1 MFKLLRPIGGG
12 GCNRALNTV
21 LPTRSSLSA
30 HIYSGPK
37 SSRIYKKIS
46 DPSTYKTKNVTKS
59 NETSMIPIARTTP
72 TQPQVVSLIKSK
84 QDALKYFTRLS
95 NILLEKFAQYPFV
108 SSIKYLNHEFTKTN
122 RDQPQFVGLVGEM
135 KQSNEFAES
144 LSYLE
149 RNLAEFTPKERAIL
163 FRLLSI
169 VISRKDNERNVLLA
183 LEIDFYNLNVNED
196 LDIFDLWNYSE
207 GFASYRCELPTTHF
221 KQVSTDTMNNKV
233 QELIE
238 SYFKQQKGNY
248 KFIVFLSVHRLLI

>member
-1 MFKLLRPIGGG
+1 MFKLLRPIGAGG
-12 GCNRALNTV
+12 YNRAFKTII
-21 LPTRSSLSA
+21 PTRSSLS
-30 HIYSGPK
+30 YQSGAK

-46 DPSTYKTKNVTKS
+46 DPSTYKTKNLTKS

-72 TQPQVVSLIKSK
+72 TQQQQQVASLINSK
-84 QDALKYFTRLS
+84 PDALKYFTHLS

-108 SSIKYLNHEFTKTN
+108 SSIKYLNYEFTKTN
-122 RDQPQFVGLVGEM
+122 RDQPQFVGLVSEM
-135 KQSNEFAES
+135 KQRNEFAES

-169 VISRKDNERNVLLA
+169 VISRKDNESNVLLA
-183 LEIDFYNLNVNED
+183 LEIDFYNLNINED

-207 GFASYRCELPTTHF
+207 GFASYRCELPTIHF
-221 KQVSTDTMNNKV
+221 KQVSTETMNNKI

-238 SYFKQQKGNY
+238 SYFEKQKGN
-248 KFIVFLSVHRLLI
+248 